1 MESAEQQLRASER
14 VAVTPFL
21 TGPRSPW
28 WSPVLMASFFTAMT
42 AGPVLVDWRLG
53 LSTNFVMAL
62 AITWVYDR
70 SVYPRAAQRVRDR
83 LA

>member
-1 MESAEQQLRASER
+1 
-14 VAVTPFL
+14 
-21 TGPRSPW
+21 
-28 WSPVLMASFFTAMT
+28 MASFFTAMT

-62 AITWVYDR
+62 AITWVYER